1 MVLTCHMITRR
12 DLQFAPRH
20 VLLYQSYS
28 CNSSWVWGMKGPPV
42 DAFTELFEVQY
53 FYSLRSVLSVQGS
66 CQCRGTFLLFLYFS
80 SFFFLKHCSGLHSV
94 RCPRVGESQHSGGFI
109 CLLCQWVSRLY
120 PCPNAITVG
129 GKIMEHFKAIQ
140 NTPLVFLGSVCR
152 HGICSKRWH
161 VIGKWGAWTTENG
174 RYGWL
179 LPWVRKR
186 QHECKNLN
194 RAQKR

>member
-28 CNSSWVWGMKGPPV
+28 CNSSWVWGMKGPPL

-80 SFFFLKHCSGLHSV
+80 SFFF
-94 RCPRVGESQHSGGFI
+94 
-109 CLLCQWVSRLY
+109 
-120 PCPNAITVG
+120 
-129 GKIMEHFKAIQ
+129 FKALLWFCILLGVQ
-140 NTPLVFLGSVCR
+140 ELEKANILVDLFVYCVSEAQGCTYVLTQLLWVERSWNILRQSKTPRLFF
-152 HGICSKRWH
+152 
-161 VIGKWGAWTTENG
+161 
-174 RYGWL
+174 
-179 LPWVRKR
+179 
-186 QHECKNLN
+186 
-194 RAQKR
+194 